1 MILAFQAMCRNEVTI
16 HLIEG
21 KTHSALQM
29 AAFKFAYFVG
39 RPFSYEKNIIGI
51 INFARIVCAEIEVYS

>member
-39 RPFSYEKNIIGI
+39 RPFSYEKI
-51 INFARIVCAEIEVYS
+51 